1 MGHGMG
7 IPSCSIYAK
16 ELITDF
22 GVKKIIRV
30 GSCGAVRTDVKLRD
44 VVIGMGRARIP
55 KLTVCVLKIT
65 TMRRLLIL
73 R

>member
-22 GVKKIIRV
+22 GVKVIIRV
-30 GSCGAVRTDVKLRD
+30 GSCGARYYQMLNYVML
-44 VVIGMGRARIP
+44 
-55 KLTVCVLKIT
+55 
-65 TMRRLLIL
+65 
-73 R
+73 